1 MFGMG
6 MSEIVLIAVIA
17 LLVIGPKKLPEVAK
31 ALGKGFGEFKRA
43 MNDFKESVNIDIEDT
58 PSKKEGDL
66 KNTYED
72 NRDKDMNDTQNM
84 EQVDFSDKSE
94 NNDSDTTEG
103 NKS

>member
-1 MFGMG
+1 

-43 MNDFKESVNIDIEDT
+43 MNDFKEAVNIDVEDT
-58 PSKKEGDL
+58 PAKKSDDL

-72 NRDKDMNDTQNM
+72 KWKNDMNDDRNM
-84 EQVDFSDKSE
+84 EQVDFSERSE
-94 NNDSDTTEG
+94 SEDDLNSEKG
-103 NKS
+103 NKP